1 MIPIDSNAWKILDCL
16 YPVLRLAADY
26 AIAIQDR
33 INSLPEKSEYGDNFY
48 ATALT
53 DADLTIQTTIELA
66 LLAKFPQVRFFGEEY
81 QSSYNTKY
89 FRGINLVKDEL
100 LITLDP
106 IDGTRAY
113 LDKLGAFAII
123 LTIIQGD
130 HYEAVLIIKPRQK
143 YYIIALRNQGAYY
156 GELNQDKLNLNQP
169 LKLAPLQSELLYL
182 SFGLSYLREKLP
194 NTFKTWCSATDYCPP
209 ENPPEYLELIKG
221 NLAGVILEKG
231 NLIDSA
237 AISFVAREA
246 GAIVTLWDG
255 EDFEPFK
262 EIEPWKI
269 PGIIIAHNPQVY
281 QQIKSHLG

>member
-1 MIPIDSNAWKILDCL
+1 MTPIHSAAREILDCL

-33 INSLPEKSEYGDNFY
+33 INPLPEKSEYGDNFY

-66 LLAKFPQVRFFGEEY
+66 LLARFPQVRFFGEEY

-89 FRGINLVKDEL
+89 FRGIDLVKDEL
-100 LITLDP
+100 LVTLDP

-113 LDKLGAFAII
+113 LDKLSAFAII

-143 YYIIALRNQGAYY
+143 YYLLALNNQGAYY
-156 GELNQDKLNLNQP
+156 GDLSQDRLNFAQP
-169 LKLAPLQSELLYL
+169 LKLAPLQSQLLYL
-182 SFGLSYLREKLP
+182 SFGLANLRERFAE
-194 NTFKTWCSATDYCPP
+194 NFQVWCSATDYAPP
-209 ENPPEYLELIKG
+209 QNPPEYLDLIKG

-231 NLIDSA
+231 NLIDNA
-237 AISFVAREA
+237 AIAFVAKEA
-246 GAIVTLWDG
+246 GAIVTLWNG
-255 EDFEPFK
+255 EDFQPFIQ
-262 EIEPWKI
+262 IESWKI
-269 PGIIIAHNPQVY
+269 PGIIIAHN
-281 QQIKSHLG
+281 QQIRDLILAKVI